1 MITITCLG
9 AGAGSTKAKP
19 TMSYLKKKYRV
30 VENDW
35 WRDITTDMVLEVIGE
50 SDWYVILDVP
60 GIREQRVP
68 LTMLKVDFEEVV
80 EQSA

>member
-1 MITITCLG
+1 
-9 AGAGSTKAKP
+9 
-19 TMSYLKKKYRV
+19 MSYLKKKYRV

-60 GIREQRVP
+60 GIREQQVP

-80 EQSA
+80 EQGA